1 MGKDRAPRLL
11 VLLLSAGTAAWLVA
25 QVTATV
31 KRSSD
36 LWPASGVN
44 VVTKRQDAGYRSRI
58 VIRTTTGRLHRVRP
72 ADVGAPSLDSYLAR
86 LVYRPPH
93 SLPGPA
99 NGADDRLD
107 RLIAAWNRRH
117 PADRAVSATFSVEV
131 LPLPAGRHP
140 RVYQVLKWP

>member
-1 MGKDRAPRLL
+1 MPKARTRTVL

-36 LWPASGVN
+36 LWPAAGVS

-58 VIRTTTGRLHRVRP
+58 VLRTATGRLHRVRP
-72 ADVGAPSLDSYLAR
+72 ADVGAPSLDGYLAR
-86 LVYRPPH
+86 LIYRPPH
-93 SLPGPA
+93 GVPGPA
-99 NGADDRLD
+99 EGAAHRLD
-107 RLIAAWNRRH
+107 RLVAAWNDRH
-117 PADRAVSATFSVEV
+117 PADQAVSATFSVEV

-140 RVYQVLKWP
+140 RVYQVLRWP